1 MMAAQTPVEET
12 NALRITGVTA
22 YRLDQPF
29 RDGPYVCSGGR
40 SALGFDSLVVRLDT
54 DAGLAGWGEMA
65 PLGAFYDPAFAA
77 GARAAL
83 AELAPVLL
91 GRDPT
96 QTAAL
101 GRAMDFHLKGHPYA
115 KSAIDMACWDLLGKR
130 ADLPLAE
137 LLGGR
142 YGEAV
147 DLYRSIA
154 QGPPDRMAARGRAY
168 QREGYRRLQVKVGL
182 DPDEDIA
189 RIEAVREAVGPSIVL
204 FADANGGWS
213 THQARR
219 FLRATRHL
227 DYYLE
232 QPCAT
237 YEECRALRAD
247 CDRPLVLDESITDLA
262 TLLRAHADR
271 VADAVTIKLARV
283 GGITKARLIRDA
295 AVEIGI
301 AVTVED
307 TGGAEIDTAAMVHM
321 SLSTPEA
328 FRLHTCDFHNWVT
341 RSNAR
346 GMPASADGT
355 ITVGHAPGLG
365 LEPLVETFGPP
376 FLSVTG

>member
-1 MMAAQTPVEET
+1 M
-12 NALRITGVTA
+12 RIVGIKA

-29 RDGPYVCSGGR
+29 RDGAYVCSGGR
-40 SALGFDSLVVRLDT
+40 SALDFDSLVVRLDT
-54 DAGLAGWGEMA
+54 DEGLSGWGEMA
-65 PLGAFYDPAFAA
+65 PLGGFYDPAFAA
-77 GARAAL
+77 GARAAT
-83 AELAPVLL
+83 AELASVVL
-91 GRDPT
+91 GQDAA
-96 QTAAL
+96 QITAL
-101 GRAMDFHLKGHPYA
+101 WHRMEFHLKGHPYA
-115 KSAIDMACWDLLGKR
+115 KSAIDMACWDLLGKK
-130 ADLPLAE
+130 AGLPLAE

-142 YGEAV
+142 FGESVA
-147 DLYRSIA
+147 LYRSIPQA
-154 QGPPDRMAARGRAY
+154 PPDRMAERARAY
-168 QREGYRRLQVKVGL
+168 VAEGYRRLQVKVGL

-189 RIEAVREAVGPSIVL
+189 RIEAVRAAVGAGIVL

-227 DYYLE
+227 DYYFE

-237 YEECRALRAD
+237 YEECRSLRDA
-247 CDRPLVLDESITDLA
+247 CDRPLVLDESIDGLPA
-262 TLLRAHADR
+262 LLRAHRDR

-295 AVEIGI
+295 AVEMGI

-328 FRLHTCDFHNWVT
+328 FRLHTVDFHNWVT

-346 GMPASADGT
+346 GIPPVADGRIT
-355 ITVGHAPGLG
+355 IGTAPGLG
-365 LEPLVETFGPP
+365 LEPLAETFGTP
-376 FLSVTG
+376 FLAAMA